1 MNSETGKDLATINME
16 FLITFVPFTMRNLI
30 YNIFIVSLPLI
41 MCSSTIRKRVSED
54 YCSTYGII
62 YFVDKQNQA
71 DLIIKLESDE
81 SIANMLVYK
90 EDNRLMAD
98 TDGVWYITDN
108 PALAKYRVFMTNN
121 AQIADFT
128 VCYIEDRAFAGC
140 QF

>member
-1 MNSETGKDLATINME
+1 MRK
-16 FLITFVPFTMRNLI
+16 LIHSL
-30 YNIFIVSLPLI
+30 FIVLLSLVV
-41 MCSSTIRKRVSED
+41 CSSTIRKRVSED

-62 YFVDKQNQA
+62 YFVDKQHQA

-81 SIANMLVYK
+81 SIANMLVFK

-108 PALAKYRVFMTNN
+108 PALAKYRVFITKD